1 MKQVHRIEKGK
12 LLRLLDEVPFGHVTS
27 SVHVIDTATAKR
39 HELAG
44 VSLYSNSRGWTAQ
57 VNWWAVVETDEITL
71 RVGDIASGERAYEL
85 RDEYRDPVHVVD
97 EEQGSPMTD
106 EEVSAI
112 VAQSKL
118 AKAWEQDVVTV
129 LKDTRVRRA
138 TLH

>member
-1 MKQVHRIEKGK
+1 MKQIHRIEKDQ
-12 LLRLLDEVPFGHVTS
+12 LLQLLDEAPFGHVTS
-27 SVHVIDTATAKR
+27 SVHVIDSTAEKH

-44 VSLYSNSRGWTAQ
+44 VSLYSNSQGWTAQ
-57 VNWWAVVETDEITL
+57 VNWRAVVETDEITL
-71 RVGDIASGERAYEL
+71 RVGDTASGERAYEL
-85 RDEYRDPVHVVD
+85 RDEYRDPVRVVD

-106 EEVSAI
+106 DEVSAI

-129 LKDTRVRRA
+129 LRDTRVRRA